1 MTVTPPTHAPIY
13 RRRTRSRAG
22 PVGIPPEVR
31 RLGRL
36 TSGWAFV
43 VDLVPLY
50 ELYALMFADNG
61 LSDAQISAL
70 FLVWSLVGIVAEVPT
85 GAIAD
90 RFSRRVALAAG
101 GVLQAI
107 GYTLW
112 LVVPGFTGYASG
124 FVLWGLGGSLASGSL
139 EALLYDGLKAV
150 GATRHYSRLLG
161 RITAAGLIAQI
172 PAALAATVLFQVGGY
187 PLVGWV
193 SVACCLTA
201 AGLALLLRDVRPVGN
216 DARAKNPDDAPPD
229 DDGGPDDAP
238 LDDDGGPS
246 DDDSGLGYCATLRAG
261 VAEAISN
268 PALRALVV
276 LVALLTGL
284 DALEEYF
291 TLLALAWGVPVEAI
305 PVAGLAIPLAG
316 AVGTWWV
323 AHRSPTRKAFAAG
336 TLAMGLG
343 AGAVLLAV
351 SEWLGRPA
359 GVAGVA
365 VFYGLYRIVLVAVNS
380 RLQDAITGPARATV
394 NSVAA
399 LLSELAA
406 IAIYGLW
413 ALDGLAPIT
422 AMIMVFAVLLP
433 WALRQGSVP
442 RAR

>member
-1 MTVTPPTHAPIY
+1 
-13 RRRTRSRAG
+13 
-22 PVGIPPEVR
+22 
-31 RLGRL
+31 
-36 TSGWAFV
+36 
-43 VDLVPLY
+43 
-50 ELYALMFADNG
+50 MFADNG

-216 DARAKNPDDAPPD
+216 DARAKNPDDAPPDDDGGPDDAPLDDDGGPDDAPLD